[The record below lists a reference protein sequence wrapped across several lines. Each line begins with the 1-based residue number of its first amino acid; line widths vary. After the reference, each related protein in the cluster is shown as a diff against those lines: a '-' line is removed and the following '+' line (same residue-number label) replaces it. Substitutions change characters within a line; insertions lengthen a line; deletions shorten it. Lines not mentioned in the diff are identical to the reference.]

1 MKPRIAAPPVDL
13 RAAVGARLDALLTEL
28 RAEVATNPDA
38 LLAMPAGADGG
49 RTAHEAVAASR
60 GDAYAEGLLAGKY
73 ALTGAGSRPL
83 TVGAALDLVER
94 ARAEVVAEVVGEIE
108 RCADALV
115 EPKLRAAVL
124 ARAEVVARWPWP
136 EWALVLDLLTAGYW
150 PGAAAPLEVA
160 RWARDGLNAEAKRLG
175 ELDRPGDGLV
185 LDAELGRLPRTWT
198 AREPVLELE
207 EVKPLDL
214 PADPDA
220 ARALAGFGRRQSFG
234 PSPNGLPL
242 RYPAAGLA
250 LLYLAVREVE
260 AGLRRPAVAIDAG
273 KHHHELLTGWKGIPR
288 DGVRHRAAPG
298 GADFAEGRVELLLP
312 GTATQ
317 LALPL
322 PMEGLSASAV
332 ALLRELRGPKGLRHW
347 CALQRLLSVE
357 GGRQGWVRWTLDEHL
372 EAMGYGA
379 STREDPAKRAEAA
392 AEVEVLTKLELV
404 VYDKENTARYR
415 APLLTVGGRF
425 ERIAGAK
432 WALEGM
438 ELRINEL
445 LYRGVRTPGGEVGA
459 NWMPAPV
466 ELAKL
471 DHARHP
477 NAHGLGM
484 LLAIRM
490 RWDIGDGRALRLTG
504 RTLLD
509 LAGITYTERRAV
521 EAWRKLE
528 RELNALAKV
537 ELLTYRWD
545 ADPWTLAAVCAVE
558 PAGWMMDRVG
568 RGLVPVERPPASIP
582 RTGAELVEWRTGR
595 GWSQRAAAARLG
607 VSQQALSKA
616 EAKPAGELGGGMLD
630 ALKRLA
636 AGDN

>member
-1 MKPRIAAPPVDL
+1 MTKRGKTLAAPPVDL
-13 RAAVGARLDALLTEL
+13 RAAVGERLDAVLAEL
-28 RAEVATNPDA
+28 RAELASYPDA
-38 LLAMPAGADGG
+38 LLALPVGMDGE
-49 RTAHEAVAASR
+49 RSPHDAIRESR
-60 GDAYAEGLLAGKY
+60 EGYEGLLRGKY
-73 ALTGAGSRPL
+73 ALRGERPYTL
-83 TVGAALDLVER
+83 AEGLALVER
-94 ARAEVVAEVVGEIE
+94 SRAEVVAEVVGEIE
-108 RCADALV
+108 RCAAELV
-115 EPKLRAAVL
+115 EPKLLPAVL
-124 ARAEVVARWPWP
+124 ARAEVVTSWPWP

-160 RWARDGLNAEAKRLG
+160 RWAHEGLNAAAARLG
-175 ELDRPGDGLV
+175 ERERPGDL
-185 LDAELGRLPRTWT
+185 LLADAEHGRLPRTWT
-198 AREPVLELE
+198 ARVPDFGTPTVDEHGRATFTAPTVTEP
-207 EVKPLDL
+207 
-214 PADPDA
+214 
-220 ARALAGFGRRQSFG
+220 
-234 PSPNGLPL
+234 PL

-250 LLYLAVREVE
+250 LLYLAEREVE
-260 AGLRRPAVAIDAG
+260 AGLRRPVVAIDAG
-273 KHHHELLTGWKGIPR
+273 NDHHELLTGWKGIPR

-298 GADFAEGRVELLLP
+298 NAATAEERVELLLP

-322 PMEGLSASAV
+322 PVEGLSASAV
-332 ALLRELRGPKGLRHW
+332 ALLRELRGAKGLRHW

-372 EAMGYGA
+372 EAMGYNA
-379 STREDPAKRAEAA
+379 NTREDPVERAEAA
-392 AEVEVLTKLELV
+392 AEVEELTKLELV
-404 VYDKENTARYR
+404 VYDAANTARYR

-425 ERIAGAK
+425 ERIAGAR

-438 ELRINEL
+438 ELRINER
-445 LYRGVRTPGGEVGA
+445 LYSGVRAPSGKVGS

-477 NAHGLGM
+477 YAHGLGM

-509 LAGITYTERRAV
+509 LAGIKYTERRAGV
-521 EAWRKLE
+521 AWRKLE
-528 RELNALAKV
+528 RELDALTKV

-545 ADPWTLAAVCAVE
+545 ADPWTLAAVCEVA

-568 RGLVPVERPPASIP
+568 RGLVPVERPPAFIP
-582 RTGAELVEWRTGR
+582 RTGAELLVWRTGR

-616 EAKPAGELGGGMLD
+616 EAKPADALGHGLLD
-630 ALKRLA
+630 ALKRLTR
-636 AGDN
+636 

>member
-1 MKPRIAAPPVDL
+1 VKPKLRIAAPPVDL
-13 RAAVGARLDALLTEL
+13 RAAVGARLDALLAEL
-28 RAEVATNPDA
+28 RAEADAHPPDA
-38 LLAMPAGADGG
+38 LLCLPVEAAADG
-49 RTAHEAVAASR
+49 RSPHEAIRASR
-60 GDAYAEGLLAGKY
+60 AGDPEGLLAGRY
-73 ALTGAGSRPL
+73 ALTGSRPV
-83 TVGAALDLVER
+83 TIGEGLDLVER
-94 ARAEVVAEVVGEIE
+94 GRDAVLAEVVAEIE

-124 ARAEVVARWPWP
+124 ARGEVVARWPWP
-136 EWALVLDLLTAGYW
+136 EWTLVLDVLTVGYW
-150 PGAAAPLEVA
+150 PGAAAPLDVA
-160 RWARDGLNAEAKRLG
+160 RWAQKRLNAEAARLG
-175 ELDRPGDGLV
+175 EGDRPGDGLV
-185 LDAELGRLPRTWT
+185 MDAERGSLPRTWT
-198 AREPVLELE
+198 ARAPVLEVLE
-207 EVKPLDL
+207 VERN
-214 PADPDA
+214 ADGFVTQGR
-220 ARALAGFGRRQSFG
+220 ARMA
-234 PSPNGLPL
+234 PSPDGPEL

-250 LLYLAVREVE
+250 LLFLAEREVE

-273 KHHHELLTGWKGIPR
+273 KSHHELLTGWKGIPR

-298 GADFAEGRVELLLP
+298 GAAVMDGRVELLLP

-332 ALLRELRGPKGLRHW
+332 ALLRELRGAAGLRHW

-379 STREDPAKRAEAA
+379 STREDPTKRAEAA

-404 VYDKENTARYR
+404 VYDATNTLRYR
-415 APLLTVGGRF
+415 APLLMVGGRF

-438 ELRINEL
+438 ELKINEL
-445 LYRGVRTPGGEVGA
+445 LYSGVRTPGGEVGA

-477 NAHGLGM
+477 YAHGLGM

-509 LAGITYTERRAV
+509 LAGIPYAERRAV

-528 RELNALAKV
+528 RELDALEKV
-537 ELLTYRWD
+537 ELLTYRWA
-545 ADPWTLAAVCAVE
+545 ADPWTLAAVCEVA

-582 RTGAELVEWRTGR
+582 RTGAELLEWRTAR
-595 GWSQRAAAARLG
+595 GWSQRAAAGRLG

-616 EAKPAGELGGGMLD
+616 EAKPAGELGAGVLD

-636 AGDN
+636 VTTKRGGSPPE

>member
-1 MKPRIAAPPVDL
+1 MKPKLRIAAPPVDL
-13 RAAVGARLDALLTEL
+13 RAAVGARLDAVLAEL
-28 RAEVATNPDA
+28 RAEVDAHPPDA
-38 LLAMPAGADGG
+38 LLCLPVEAAAGG
-49 RTAHEAVAASR
+49 RSPHEAIQASR
-60 GDAYAEGLLAGKY
+60 NPTVDGLMAGKY
-73 ALTGAGSRPL
+73 ALTGSRPL
-83 TVGAALDLVER
+83 TIGEGLDLVER
-94 ARAEVVAEVVGEIE
+94 ARAEVVAEVVAEIE

-124 ARAEVVARWPWP
+124 ARGEVVERWPWP
-136 EWALVLDLLTAGYW
+136 EWAMLLDVLTVGYW
-150 PGAAAPLEVA
+150 PGAAAPLDVA
-160 RWARDGLNAEAKRLG
+160 RWAQKRLNAEAARRG
-175 ELDRPGDGLV
+175 ERDRPGDGLV
-185 LDAELGRLPRTWT
+185 MDAERGSLPRTWT
-198 AREPVLELE
+198 AREPVFAREL
-207 EVKPLDL
+207 VNVDSRT
-214 PADPDA
+214 DVCTTNY
-220 ARALAGFGRRQSFG
+220 RIVTT
-234 PSPNGLPL
+234 PSL

-250 LLYLAVREVE
+250 LLFLAEREVE

-273 KHHHELLTGWKGIPR
+273 ESHHELLTGWKGIPR
-288 DGVRHRAAPG
+288 DGVRHRAAPAG
-298 GADFAEGRVELLLP
+298 GASIMDGRVELLLP

-332 ALLRELRGPKGLRHW
+332 ALLRELRGAKGLRHW

-379 STREDPAKRAEAA
+379 STREDPTKRAEAA
-392 AEVEVLTKLELV
+392 AEVEVLTNLELV
-404 VYDKENTARYR
+404 VYDATNTLRYR
-415 APLLTVGGRF
+415 APLLMVGERF

-438 ELRINEL
+438 ELKINER
-445 LYRGVRTPGGEVGA
+445 LYRGVRTPGGKVGT

-477 NAHGLGM
+477 YAHGLGM

-528 RELNALAKV
+528 RELDALEKV

-545 ADPWTLAAVCAVE
+545 ADPWTLAAVCEVE

-582 RTGAELVEWRTGR
+582 RTGAELLEWRTAR
-595 GWSQRAAAARLG
+595 GWSQRAAAGRLG
-607 VSQQALSKA
+607 VGQSTLSNA
-616 EAKPAGELGGGMLD
+616 EAKLEAALSDRVVD
-630 ALKRLA
+630 ALKRL
-636 AGDN
+636 DTLKRLETDRE

>member
-1 MKPRIAAPPVDL
+1 VLA
-13 RAAVGARLDALLTEL
+13 EL
-28 RAEVATNPDA
+28 RAEIESCPDA
-38 LLAMPAGADGG
+38 LLALPMDGG
-49 RTAHEAVAASR
+49 GGARSPHEAIRASR
-60 GDAYAEGLLAGKY
+60 AGMVVEGLLAGKY
-73 ALTGAGSRPL
+73 ALTGSRPV
-83 TVGAALDLVER
+83 TIAAGLDLVER
-94 ARAEVVAEVVGEIE
+94 ARAEVVAEVVAEIE
-108 RCADALV
+108 RCAAALV
-115 EPKLRAAVL
+115 EPKLRDAVL
-124 ARAEVVARWPWP
+124 ARDAVAARWPWP
-136 EWALVLDLLTAGYW
+136 GWALVLDLLTAGYW
-150 PGAAAPLEVA
+150 PGDAAPLEVA
-160 RWARDGLNAEAKRLG
+160 RWARTGLNAEAARLG
-175 ELDRPGDGLV
+175 EHGRPGDALV
-185 LDAELGRLPRTWT
+185 LDAERGALPRTWT
-198 AREPVLELE
+198 AREPVLDLLAEDR
-207 EVKPLDL
+207 PDL
-214 PADPDA
+214 PADLDPTA
-220 ARALAGFGRRQSFG
+220 AAMLARIGGARTYG
-234 PSPNGLPL
+234 LVPSPAGPPL

-250 LLYLAVREVE
+250 LLHLAEREVE

-273 KHHHELLTGWKGIPR
+273 NSHHELLTGWKGIPR
-288 DGVRHRAAPG
+288 DGRRHRAAPG
-298 GADFAEGRVELLLP
+298 GADEMDGRVELLLP

-332 ALLRELRGPKGLRHW
+332 ALLRELRGAKGLRHW

-372 EAMGYGA
+372 EAMGYNA
-379 STREDPAKRAEAA
+379 TTREDPTKRAEAA
-392 AEVEVLTKLELV
+392 AEVEELTKLELV
-404 VYDKENTARYR
+404 VYDKANTARSR

-438 ELRINEL
+438 ELKINEL
-445 LYRGVRTPGGEVGA
+445 LYRGVRTPGGTVGT

-477 NAHGLGM
+477 YAHGLGM

-504 RTLLD
+504 RKLLD
-509 LAGITYTERRAV
+509 LAGIPYAERRAV
-521 EAWRKLE
+521 EAWRKLK
-528 RELNALAKV
+528 RELDALTKV

-545 ADPWTLAAVCAVE
+545 AAPWTLAGVCEVA

-568 RGLVPVERPPASIP
+568 RGLVPVERPPADIP
-582 RTGAELVEWRTGR
+582 RTGAELLEWRTAR
-595 GWSQRAAAARLG
+595 GWSQRAAAGRLG

-616 EAKPAGELGGGMLD
+616 EAKPAGELGAGVLD

-636 AGDN
+636 VTTKRGGSPPG